1 MFRNLLTS
9 SSLHSVGDEGL
20 SQLSDMA
27 LRSPHL
33 KYSTLIL
40 ASNSVLTPVLVADS
54 LALIDALERMNKL
67 I

>member
-1 MFRNLLTS
+1 MTS

-33 KYSTLIL
+33 KYGTLIL
-40 ASNSVLTPVLVADS
+40 ASKSNLTHVLVSDS
-54 LALIDALERMNKL
+54 LALIDALERMNRL